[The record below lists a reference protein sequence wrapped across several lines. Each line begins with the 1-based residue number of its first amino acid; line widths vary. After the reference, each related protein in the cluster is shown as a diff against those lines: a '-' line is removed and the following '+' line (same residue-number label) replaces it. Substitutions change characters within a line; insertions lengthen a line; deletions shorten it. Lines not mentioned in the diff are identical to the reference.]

1 MPTKVQLLSIIIPVR
16 NEESCVTKTVEALLL
31 TLRKAEAPFEII
43 TVDDQSTD
51 GTRALLMELMSKN
64 HEVRYLENTM
74 EPGFG
79 NAVQSG
85 LSKMKGDAAVIF
97 MADQSDN
104 PDDVVTYREKLNE
117 GYDCVFG
124 SRFVKGGRV
133 MGYPLP
139 KLILNRLANKLIQF
153 IFGIRLNDT
162 TNAFK
167 AYRRKVVRGCQPL
180 LSPHF
185 NLTVELPLKAIIRG
199 YTWTVVPIDWRN
211 RKSGSAKFKISEMGS
226 RYVFIILYAWM
237 EKYFSRGDYHR
248 SKRDN
253 KGRRLS

>member
-1 MPTKVQLLSIIIPVR
+1 MPAEVQLLSVIIPVKD
-16 NEESCVTKTVEALLL
+16 EEGCVTKTLEALLE
-31 TLRKAEAPFEII
+31 TLRKAEAPFEIL
-43 TVDDQSTD
+43 TVDDRSTD
-51 GTRALLMELMSKN
+51 GTRALLTEFTSKN
-64 HEVRYLENTM
+64 HEVRYLQNRT

-79 NAVQSG
+79 NAIKTG

-104 PDDVVTYREKLNE
+104 PNEVVTYRKKLNE

-124 SRFVKGGRV
+124 SRFIKGGRV

-139 KLILNRLANKLIQF
+139 KLILNRLANKFIQF

-167 AYRRKVVRGCQPL
+167 AYRKEVVEGCRPL

-199 YTWTVVPIDWRN
+199 YTWTVVPISWQN
-211 RKSGSAKFKISEMGS
+211 RKSGTAKFRIREMGS
-226 RYVFIILYAWM
+226 RYVFIILYAWL

-248 SKRDN
+248 SKRDK
-253 KGRRLS
+253 KG

>member
-1 MPTKVQLLSIIIPVR
+1 M
-16 NEESCVTKTVEALLL
+16 
-31 TLRKAEAPFEII
+31 
-43 TVDDQSTD
+43 
-51 GTRALLMELMSKN
+51 
-64 HEVRYLENTM
+64 
-74 EPGFG
+74 
-79 NAVQSG
+79 
-85 LSKMKGDAAVIF
+85 IF

-133 MGYPLP
+133 IGYPFP

-199 YTWTVVPIDWRN
+199 YTWTVVPIGWQN

>member
-1 MPTKVQLLSIIIPVR
+1 MPTEVQFLSVIVPVR
-16 NEESCVTKTVEALLL
+16 NEESCVVETLEALLK
-31 TLRKAEAPFEII
+31 TLGNTEAKFEILA
-43 TVDDQSTD
+43 VDDHSTD
-51 GTRALLMELMSKN
+51 GTRALLVDCMRDNS
-64 HEVRYLENTM
+64 EVRYLQNSIES
-74 EPGFG
+74 GFG
-79 NAVQSG
+79 NAVQTG

-104 PDDVVTYREKLNE
+104 PEEVITYWEKLNE

-124 SRFVKGGRV
+124 SRFIKGGKV
-133 MGYPLP
+133 TGYPLP
-139 KLILNRLANKLIQF
+139 KLVLNRLANKLIQV

-167 AYRRKVVRGCQPL
+167 AYRREVVEGCRPL

-199 YTWTVVPIDWRN
+199 YTWAVVPISWKN
-211 RKSGSAKFKISEMGS
+211 RKHGKAKFRIREMGS
-226 RYVFIILYAWM
+226 RYIFIILYAWL

-248 SKRDN
+248 SKRDA
-253 KGRRLS
+253 KVQQL

>member
-1 MPTKVQLLSIIIPVR
+1 MSIIIPVK
-16 NEESCVTKTVEALLL
+16 NEDSCVTETVEALLE
-31 TLRKAEAPFEII
+31 TLRMAEAPFEIL

-51 GTRALLMELMSKN
+51 GTRALLMELMRKN
-64 HEVRYLENTM
+64 HEVRYLQNTM

-85 LSKMKGDAAVIF
+85 FSTMKGDAAVIF

-104 PDDVVTYREKLNE
+104 PDEIVTYWKKLNE

-124 SRFVKGGRV
+124 SRFIKGGRAID
-133 MGYPLP
+133 YPLP
-139 KLILNRLANKLIQF
+139 KLILNRLANKLIQLVF
-153 IFGIRLNDT
+153 AIRLNDT

-167 AYRRKVVRGCQPL
+167 AYRKEVVQGCRPL

-199 YTWTVVPIDWRN
+199 YTWTVVPISWQN
-211 RKSGSAKFKISEMGS
+211 RKSGSTKFRIREMGS
-226 RYVFIILYAWM
+226 RYVFIILYAWL
-237 EKYFSRGDYHR
+237 EKYFSRGDYQR
-248 SKRDN
+248 SKRDK
-253 KGRRLS
+253 KG

>member
-1 MPTKVQLLSIIIPVR
+1 MPAGVQFLSVIIPVKD
-16 NEESCVTKTVEALLL
+16 EESCVAKTLEALLE
-31 TLRKAEAPFEII
+31 TLRKAEAPFEIL
-43 TVDDQSTD
+43 TVDDRSTD
-51 GTRALLMELMSKN
+51 GTRELLTEFTSKN
-64 HEVRYLENTM
+64 HEVRYLQNRT

-79 NAVQSG
+79 NAVKTG
-85 LSKMKGDAAVIF
+85 LYKMKGDAAVIF

-104 PDDVVTYREKLNE
+104 PNEIVTYLKKLNE

-124 SRFVKGGRV
+124 SRFIKGGRV

-139 KLILNRLANKLIQF
+139 KLILNRLANKFIQF

-167 AYRRKVVRGCQPL
+167 AYRKEVVEGCRPL

-199 YTWTVVPIDWRN
+199 YTWTVVPISWQN
-211 RKSGSAKFKISEMGS
+211 RKSGSAKFRIREMGS
-226 RYVFIILYAWM
+226 RYVFIILYAWL

-248 SKRDN
+248 SKRE
-253 KGRRLS
+253 KIGGPL

>member
-1 MPTKVQLLSIIIPVR
+1 MSVIIPVKD
-16 NEESCVTKTVEALLL
+16 EESCVTETLEALLE
-31 TLRKAEAPFEII
+31 TLRNAEVPFEVL

-51 GTRALLMELMSKN
+51 GTRELLTESMRKN
-64 HEVRYLENTM
+64 HEVRYLENALDS
-74 EPGFG
+74 GFG

-85 LSKMKGDAAVIF
+85 FSTMKGDAAVIF
-97 MADQSDN
+97 MADQSDS
-104 PDDVVTYREKLNE
+104 PDDVVAYWEKLNE

-124 SRFVKGGRV
+124 SRFIKGGNAI
-133 MGYPLP
+133 GYPLP
-139 KLILNRLANKLIQF
+139 KLILNRLGNKFIQF

-167 AYRRKVVRGCQPL
+167 AYRRKVVRGCRPL

-199 YTWTVVPIDWRN
+199 YTWTVVPISWQN
-211 RKSGSAKFKISEMGS
+211 RKSGSAKFRIREMGS
-226 RYVFIILYAWM
+226 RYVFIILYAWL

-248 SKRDN
+248 SMRDK
-253 KGRRLS
+253 KGRPSQ

>member
-1 MPTKVQLLSIIIPVR
+1 MPTKVQLLSVIIPVR

-43 TVDDQSTD
+43 TIDDQSTD

-133 MGYPLP
+133 IRVSTSKTHPESTGQQIDTVHFWHSPERYDQRLQGLSQEGCPGMPTPAFTPLQP
-139 KLILNRLANKLIQF
+139 DGGTAPESHYQRLHLDGCSHRLAE
-153 IFGIRLNDT
+153 
-162 TNAFK
+162 
-167 AYRRKVVRGCQPL
+167 P
-180 LSPHF
+180 
-185 NLTVELPLKAIIRG
+185 
-199 YTWTVVPIDWRN
+199 
-211 RKSGSAKFKISEMGS
+211 
-226 RYVFIILYAWM
+226 
-237 EKYFSRGDYHR
+237 EKR
-248 SKRDN
+248 
-253 KGRRLS
+253 